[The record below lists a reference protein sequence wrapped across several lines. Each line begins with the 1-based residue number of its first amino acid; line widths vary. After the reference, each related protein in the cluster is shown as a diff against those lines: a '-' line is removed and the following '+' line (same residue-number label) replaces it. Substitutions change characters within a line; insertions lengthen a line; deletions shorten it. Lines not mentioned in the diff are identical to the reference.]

1 MRRHHQTLVRGQA
14 TATQGFSLI
23 ELLIVV
29 AIILILAAIAIPNML
44 RARMSANEASAA
56 NSVRLIS
63 RAEVAYY
70 YAYPTKGFA
79 DSLDDLSGP
88 ALNCTPSVTSACLV
102 DSSLTAAS
110 KSGYTFAAK
119 GIATGG
125 SNTEYVV
132 GAVPVSFDRT
142 GTKDYCSSSDGAL
155 RWQTGATGDAPVST
169 LAECAVFA
177 PVQ

>member
-1 MRRHHQTLVRGQA
+1 MGRDHHMPVRSQA

-56 NSVRLIS
+56 SSVRLIS

-79 DSLDDLSGP
+79 DSLSDLSGP
-88 ALNCTPSVTSACLV
+88 VLNCQPTVTSACLV
-102 DSSLTAAS
+102 DSSLTGTS
-110 KSGYTFAAK
+110 KSGYQFAAT
-119 GIATGG
+119 GIASGT

-132 GAVPVSFDRT
+132 GAVPVSFNRT

-155 RWQTGATGDAPVST
+155 RWQTGATGDVPVAT
-169 LAECAVFA
+169 LAECAAFA
-177 PVQ
+177 GVQ